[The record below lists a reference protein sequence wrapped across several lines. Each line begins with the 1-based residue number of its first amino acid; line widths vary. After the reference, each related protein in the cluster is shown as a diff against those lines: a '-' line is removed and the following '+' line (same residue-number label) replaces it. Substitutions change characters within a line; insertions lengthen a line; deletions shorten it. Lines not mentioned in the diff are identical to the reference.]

1 MTDHEFK
8 APERTAADPKTCTY
22 CVEDAARLGARV
34 EHLLGERER
43 ARDLAARLEQQV
55 TQVEALADWHET
67 KADKARKYR
76 PVFNGENIIMDK
88 AAQVHDDA
96 AARLRAALTE
106 AGGE

>member
-55 TQVEALADWHET
+55 ARVEALAVAV
-67 KADKARKYR
+67 ADRMMATAK
-76 PVFNGENIIMDK
+76 PSEIW
-88 AAQVHDDA
+88 
-96 AARLRAALTE
+96 AALR
-106 AGGE
+106 GEGACEDIARQCCQSREDQP